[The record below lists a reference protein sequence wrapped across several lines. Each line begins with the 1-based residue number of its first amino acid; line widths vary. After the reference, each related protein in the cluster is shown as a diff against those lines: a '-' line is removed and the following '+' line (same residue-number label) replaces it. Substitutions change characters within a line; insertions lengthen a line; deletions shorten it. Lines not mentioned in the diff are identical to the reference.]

1 MFVFKFEKILKI
13 KEDLIKKYMLE
24 IANIEAIIREKIEY
38 RKNLEYENSIRKRKI
53 DEILKKEPDRE
64 TLLFIQ
70 ENIDRVYDEIKYV
83 NGVVDKLKEEKAKI
97 LEIVKSLNIEKKKL
111 EKLKEK
117 EYEHYTKEEAKKEMR
132 FLDEIASIKAANNR
146 ANN

>member
-83 NGVVDKLKEEKAKI
+83 NGVLDKLKEEKAKI

-132 FLDEIASIKAANNR
+132 LLDEIASIKAANNR